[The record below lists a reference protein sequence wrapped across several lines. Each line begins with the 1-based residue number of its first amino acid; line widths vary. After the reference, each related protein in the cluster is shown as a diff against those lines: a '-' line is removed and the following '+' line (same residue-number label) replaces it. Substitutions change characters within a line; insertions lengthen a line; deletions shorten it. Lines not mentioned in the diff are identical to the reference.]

1 MDIKEAT
8 RQALLHRCGMTR
20 NLRSW
25 NTWKIYPFKRM
36 DCLFVVVDK
45 KQSYPNWNPT
55 ADDLIA
61 DDWMLID

>member
-8 RQALLHRCGMTR
+8 RQALLHRCGMMR
-20 NLRSW
+20 NIRSW
-25 NTWKIYPFKRM
+25 NTWKIYPFKRT
-36 DCLFVVVDK
+36 DCLFVVVDE

-61 DDWMLID
+61 DDWILID